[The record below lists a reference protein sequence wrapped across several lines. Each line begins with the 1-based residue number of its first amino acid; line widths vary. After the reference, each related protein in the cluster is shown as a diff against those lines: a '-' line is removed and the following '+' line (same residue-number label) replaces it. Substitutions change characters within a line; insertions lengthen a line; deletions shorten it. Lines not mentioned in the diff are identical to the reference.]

1 MIMNN
6 VLWYIIIGISA
17 GYIAGRLMKIKGFG
31 HFANLLVGLAGA
43 MLGVWLFSVF
53 NFSFGNSFLGSLI
66 TAVLGA
72 VFLLYLIRLIKKV

>member
-1 MIMNN
+1 MNN
-6 VLWYIIIGISA
+6 VLWYIVIGISA

-31 HFANLLVGLAGA
+31 LFANLLVGLAGA
-43 MLGVWLFSVF
+43 ILGGWLFSVV
-53 NFSFGNSFLGSLI
+53 NFSFGNILLGSLI